1 MNYTAFLYKYLIG
14 YCAEAMGLCMG
25 AMAEEKDPAAAAEL
39 AKHCAAYA
47 MMINVYAQRMAS
59 IAGEAAGASTDPE
72 TAEEEMKAQLAQ
84 LSFIPE
90 EATRGEI
97 AKAALAAKRCGFRV
111 GEVIAQVAA
120 LTGYEDPVQFKA
132 GLLKLGEELQALR
145 TQTAAQA
152 PLLSAVASVAGAG
165 APEEQAGRLAAQAQ
179 TLAAL
184 QAVQPIVIK
193 AQALTTKVDPAEV
206 AAGLELAFTERTAL
220 QGEIARRDYDAEFAA
235 CKAEHKI
242 VGAAEEAWVR
252 ENVKTLAALKQFRA
266 SKTPAHIAK
275 VHDEPTQQQLDAA
288 QAQEAQAQRLAQ
300 VQLTQQEEDA
310 LALSAGGLTPE
321 QQAERRKQFIQRKA
335 ERLAAKQAA

>member
-72 TAEEEMKAQLAQ
+72 TAEEEMKAQL
-84 LSFIPE
+84 SFIPE
-90 EATRGEI
+90 EATRGEV

-132 GLLKLGEELQALR
+132 GLLKLGEELQTLR

-152 PLLSAVASVAGAG
+152 PVLTAVAAVAGAG
-165 APEEQAGRLAAQAQ
+165 SPEEQAGKLAAQAQ

-184 QAVQPIVIK
+184 QALQPVVAK
-193 AQALTTKVDPAEV
+193 AQVLTTKTDPAEV
-206 AAGLELAFTERTAL
+206 AAGLRGSIESSGGTTENRCREAGRTGTRARNRARVRGG
-220 QGEIARRDYDAEFAA
+220 QGAARGLRRDRQQPDFR
-235 CKAEHKI
+235 H
-242 VGAAEEAWVR
+242 VGKGR
-252 ENVKTLAALKQFRA
+252 QGK
-266 SKTPAHIAK
+266 
-275 VHDEPTQQQLDAA
+275 
-288 QAQEAQAQRLAQ
+288 
-300 VQLTQQEEDA
+300 
-310 LALSAGGLTPE
+310 
-321 QQAERRKQFIQRKA
+321 
-335 ERLAAKQAA
+335 

>member
-72 TAEEEMKAQLAQ
+72 TAEEEMKAQL
-84 LSFIPE
+84 SFIPE
-90 EATRGEI
+90 ETTRGEV

-152 PLLSAVASVAGAG
+152 PVLTAVAAVAGAG
-165 APEEQAGRLAAQAQ
+165 SPEEQAGKLAAQAQ

-184 QAVQPIVIK
+184 QALQPVVAK
-193 AQALTTKVDPAEV
+193 AQVLTTKTDPAEV
-206 AAGLELAFTERTAL
+206 AAGLEAAFTERASL
-220 QGEIARRDYDAEFAA
+220 QGEIAKRDYDAEFAI

-242 VGAAEEAWVR
+242 VGPAEEAWVR
-252 ENVKTLAALKQFRA
+252 ENVKTLAALKQYRA
-266 SKTPAHIAK
+266 SKTPAHIAQ
-275 VHDEPTQQQLDAA
+275 VHQEPTQQQLDAA
-288 QAQEAQAQRLAQ
+288 QKEAAEQERLAQ
-300 VQLTQQEEDA
+300 VQLTAQEEAA
-310 LALSAGGLTPE
+310 LALSAGGLTPA
-321 QQAERRKQFIQRKA
+321 QAAERRQQFIQRKA

>member
-1 MNYTAFLYKYLIG
+1 MNYTAYLYKYLIG

-72 TAEEEMKAQLAQ
+72 TAEEEMKAQL
-84 LSFIPE
+84 SFIPE
-90 EATRGEI
+90 ETTRGEV

-152 PLLSAVASVAGAG
+152 PVLTAVAAVAGAG
-165 APEEQAGRLAAQAQ
+165 SPEEQAGKLAAQAQ

-184 QAVQPIVIK
+184 QALQPVVAK
-193 AQALTTKVDPAEV
+193 AQVLTTKTDPAEV
-206 AAGLELAFTERTAL
+206 AAGLEAAFTERASL
-220 QGEIARRDYDAEFAA
+220 QGEIAKRDYDAEFAL
-235 CKAEHKI
+235 CRAEHKI

-252 ENVKTLAALKQFRA
+252 ENVKTLAALKQYRA
-266 SKTPAHIAK
+266 SKTPAHIAQ
-275 VHDEPTQQQLDAA
+275 VHQEPTQAQLDAA
-288 QAQEAQAQRLAQ
+288 QKQAQEQEQLAQ
-300 VQLTQQEEDA
+300 VQLTAQEEAA
-310 LALSAGGLTPE
+310 LALSAGGLTPA
-321 QQAERRKQFIQRKA
+321 QAAERRQQFIQRKA